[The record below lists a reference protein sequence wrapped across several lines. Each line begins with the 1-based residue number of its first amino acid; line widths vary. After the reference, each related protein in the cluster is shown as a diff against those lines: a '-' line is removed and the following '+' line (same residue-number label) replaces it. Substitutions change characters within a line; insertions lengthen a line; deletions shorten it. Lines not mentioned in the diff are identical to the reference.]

1 MKITFNK
8 HMMAE
13 KLVNLM
19 AQHQTTNL
27 ELQKVM
33 GDISLSSIV
42 NWKKGESIPTL
53 VNLIKISDFYQVT
66 IDSLLSYTITQT

>member
-1 MKITFNK
+1 
-8 HMMAE
+8 MMAE